1 MAKRVQ
7 RERVYATQDEIAFLK
22 ELGRGM
28 APMARVKLLK
38 RYRATLTM
46 RKRWG
51 KLDPEI
57 IEAYLNL
64 EIGGKP

>member
-1 MAKRVQ
+1 MAKGVQ
-7 RERVYATQDEIAFLK
+7 RERAYASQDEIAFLK
-22 ELGRGM
+22 TLGAGM
-28 APMARVKLLK
+28 APMARVALLK
-38 RYRATLTM
+38 RYRATLAM

-51 KLDPEI
+51 KVDPEI